1 MTHATDAPIED
12 WNALDAERGVRHP
25 GWLTRVRLASK
36 SQARAAL
43 RDVGAVAVGDG
54 EEPRFRNLADGLGT
68 KLSLGPVDLFV
79 YPRGGP
85 NAITGRVERPYV
97 CVARSLVSSCTR
109 TELEAV
115 VAHCLVRH
123 RQPPRKWIPV
133 GYADDVRA
141 VALTRFPPALVS
153 AIRSAEP
160 YRGRFAAF
168 YLVAEGP
175 THRPVDERVEA
186 LLDL

>member
-1 MTHATDAPIED
+1 MVHTTRPIDD

-25 GWLTRVRLASK
+25 GWLARFRLASK

-43 RDVGAVAVGDG
+43 REVGAVTVDEGG
-54 EEPRFRNLADGLGT
+54 EPRFRNLVAGLSA
-68 KLSLGPVDLFV
+68 KLGLGPVDLFL
-79 YPRGGP
+79 YADGGP
-85 NAITGRVERPYV
+85 NAITGRVERPFV
-97 CVARSLVSSCTR
+97 CAARSLVSTYTR

-123 RQPPRKWIPV
+123 RQPPRRWIPV

-153 AIRSAEP
+153 ALRKAEP
-160 YRGRFAAF
+160 YRGRSASF
-168 YLVAEGP
+168 YLVAEGV
-175 THRPVDERVEA
+175 THRPLEARIEA